1 MNRLRVYNSK
11 KNSVDN
17 RLFGSFLEHMGRAIY
32 GGIYEPEHPTAD
44 ENGFRGDVLELVKE
58 LNVSIVRYPGGNFL
72 SGYNW
77 RDGIGQYRPKRLD
90 LAWRTIETNEF
101 GLDEFMKWA
110 EKANVEAMLAVNMG
124 TGTPKDAAEM
134 IEYTNFPKGTE
145 LSDARIENGHEE
157 PYGVNVWCVGNEM
170 DGPWQVGQ
178 LSAEDYGKK
187 ARETA
192 KMMKLVD
199 KTAEIVVVGSSSSEM
214 DTFPMWDRTVL
225 ENTYEY
231 ADYLSMHR
239 YFENLGDDFNFL
251 TSFLNMNQFIEK
263 IKATADYVKAV
274 KRSNKTMYMSFDE
287 WNVWY
292 LKKVELKDWEIA
304 PPILEDRYSLL
315 DALVFGGMTITL
327 LKNSD
332 RVKVACLA
340 QLVNVIGPIF
350 TEKGGAAIRQ
360 TIFYP
365 FKDFS
370 TYGRGSILN
379 SYQEGDKFTSVHG
392 EGFKVESVA
401 VLNES
406 ETEIT
411 VFALN
416 VNMENSEVLNLEFD
430 YNVELIEHK
439 ILDGDDLNAINTFEN
454 PDAVKPRF
462 ACKTDNPKAIV
473 LPKCSHNVIRFK
485 VIGG

>member
-11 KNSVDN
+11 KNVVDN

-32 GGIYEPEHPTAD
+32 GGIYEPDHPTAD
-44 ENGFRGDVLELVKE
+44 ENGFRKDVLELVKE
-58 LNVSIVRYPGGNFL
+58 LNVSVVRYPGGNFL
-72 SGYNW
+72 SGYDW
-77 RDGIGQYRPKRLD
+77 KDGIGENRPRRLD

-110 EKANVEAMLAVNMG
+110 KKAKVDPMLAVNMG

-134 IEYTNFPKGTE
+134 VEYSNFSKGTA
-145 LSDARIENGHEE
+145 LSDLRRKNGQDA
-157 PYGVNVWCVGNEM
+157 PYNVKLWCVGNEM

-187 ARETA
+187 ARESA

-199 KTAEIVVVGSSSSEM
+199 NTIETVVVGSSSSEM

-225 ENTYEY
+225 EHSYEY
-231 ADYLSMHR
+231 ADYISMHR

-251 TSFLNMNQFIEK
+251 TSFVNMDSFIQK

-274 KRSNKTMYMSFDE
+274 KRSDKTMYMSFDE

-370 TYGRGSILN
+370 TYGRGSVLN
-379 SYQEGDKFTSVHG
+379 SYQEGEKFKSIHG

-401 VLNES
+401 ILNEK

-416 VNMENSEVLNLEFD
+416 VNMENSEILNLEFD
-430 YNVELIEHK
+430 YNIEFIEHK
-439 ILDGDDLNAINTFEN
+439 VLDGNDLNAINTFEK
-454 PDAVKPRF
+454 PDAVKPRLV
-462 ACKTDNPKAIV
+462 DRGSNPNVIV

-485 VIGG
+485 IVK

>member
-11 KNSVDN
+11 KNKVDN

-32 GGIYEPEHPTAD
+32 GGIYEPDHPKAD
-44 ENGFRGDVLELVKE
+44 ENGFRKDVLELVKE
-58 LNVSIVRYPGGNFL
+58 LNVSVVRYPGGNFL
-72 SGYNW
+72 SGYDW
-77 RDGIGQYRPKRLD
+77 KDGIGEDRPRRLD

-110 EKANVEAMLAVNMG
+110 KKAKVEPMLAVNMG

-134 IEYTNFPKGTE
+134 VEYTNFPKGTA
-145 LSDARIENGHEE
+145 LSDSRRKNGQDA
-157 PYGVNVWCVGNEM
+157 PYNVKLWCVGNEM

-187 ARETA
+187 ARESA

-199 KTAEIVVVGSSSSEM
+199 NKIETVVVGSSSSEM

-225 ENTYEY
+225 EHSYEY
-231 ADYLSMHR
+231 ADYISMHR

-251 TSFLNMNQFIEK
+251 TSFVNMDSFIQK

-274 KRSNKTMYMSFDE
+274 KRSDKTMYMSFDE

-292 LKKVELKDWEIA
+292 LKKVELKEWEIA
-304 PPILEDRYSLL
+304 PTILEDRYSLL

-370 TYGRGSILN
+370 TYGRGSVLN
-379 SYQEGDKFTSVHG
+379 SYQEGEKFKSIHG

-401 VLNES
+401 ILNEK

-416 VNMENSEVLNLEFD
+416 VNMESSEILNLEFD
-430 YNVELIEHK
+430 YNIEFIEQK
-439 ILDGDDLNAINTFEN
+439 VLDGNDLNAINTFEN
-454 PDAVKPRF
+454 PHAVKPRLVDRG
-462 ACKTDNPKAIV
+462 ANPNAIV

-485 VIGG
+485 IIK

>member
-11 KNSVDN
+11 KNVVDN

-32 GGIYEPEHPTAD
+32 GGIYEPDHPTAD
-44 ENGFRGDVLELVKE
+44 ENGFRKDVLELVKE
-58 LNVSIVRYPGGNFL
+58 LNVSVVRYPGGNFL
-72 SGYNW
+72 SGYDW
-77 RDGIGQYRPKRLD
+77 KDGIGENRPRRLD

-110 EKANVEAMLAVNMG
+110 KKAKVDPMLAVNMG

-134 IEYTNFPKGTE
+134 VEYSNFSKGTA
-145 LSDARIENGHEE
+145 LSDLRRKNGQDA
-157 PYGVNVWCVGNEM
+157 PYNVKLWCVGNEM

-187 ARETA
+187 ARESA

-199 KTAEIVVVGSSSSEM
+199 NTIETVVVGSSSSEM

-225 ENTYEY
+225 EHSYEY
-231 ADYLSMHR
+231 ADYISMHR

-251 TSFLNMNQFIEK
+251 TSFVNMDSFIQK

-274 KRSNKTMYMSFDE
+274 KRSDKTMYMSFDE

-370 TYGRGSILN
+370 TYGRGSVLN
-379 SYQEGDKFTSVHG
+379 SYQEGEKFKSIHG

-401 VLNES
+401 ILNEK

-416 VNMENSEVLNLEFD
+416 VNMENSEILNLEFD
-430 YNVELIEHK
+430 YNIEFIEHK
-439 ILDGDDLNAINTFEN
+439 VLDGNDLNAINTFEK
-454 PDAVKPRF
+454 PDAVKPRLV
-462 ACKTDNPKAIV
+462 DRGSNPNAIV

-485 VIGG
+485 IVK